1 MARDLGVH
9 ANDSHPYIFIS
20 YNSGDADVVG
30 KIITEIEKYGVNIWY
45 DRGIEN
51 GSKWEKEIALHIS
64 EAEIVIFF
72 VTKGVFSKEEPGV
85 RKEYDIA
92 KMNDKKKLLV
102 MLDDFMDIPVEHQW
116 WWSEMRHIQ
125 SIKTTDKTYIQIAES
140 ILIECVNKARI
151 TLNVE
156 LMKDTE
162 GRVYLSDGL
171 SYEEKQFKG
180 EIENVFK
187 IKYEYP
193 GQDCT
198 SIAKELCNKGIISL
212 DNKLREKFYLLMN
225 CNNFEFENIYLLS
238 LLSEDIEELNSR
250 IQFCKKYVDMD
261 QISIGSVTISTDRFD
276 EYEHVLKKFEMNVIQ
291 VHKVMKQI
299 IKWGDVAK
307 RADKLEMDI
316 QRLSMFDI
324 ATDSRNEFVA
334 NNASEFCDDYSRHF
348 DLTFQAIID
357 SFGKEEGFQYL
368 NSNPS
373 CMRWGFEGI
382 L

>member
-1 MARDLGVH
+1 MIH
-9 ANDSHPYIFIS
+9 IHIFLS
-20 YNSGDADVVG
+20 V
-30 KIITEIEKYGVNIWY
+30 ITEIEKYGVNIWY

-180 EIENVFK
+180 
-187 IKYEYP
+187 
-193 GQDCT
+193 
-198 SIAKELCNKGIISL
+198 
-212 DNKLREKFYLLMN
+212 
-225 CNNFEFENIYLLS
+225 
-238 LLSEDIEELNSR
+238 
-250 IQFCKKYVDMD
+250 
-261 QISIGSVTISTDRFD
+261 
-276 EYEHVLKKFEMNVIQ
+276 
-291 VHKVMKQI
+291 
-299 IKWGDVAK
+299 
-307 RADKLEMDI
+307 
-316 QRLSMFDI
+316 
-324 ATDSRNEFVA
+324 
-334 NNASEFCDDYSRHF
+334 
-348 DLTFQAIID
+348 
-357 SFGKEEGFQYL
+357 
-368 NSNPS
+368 
-373 CMRWGFEGI
+373 
-382 L
+382 